1 MTDLRKA
8 AEMALEALET
18 LWDILDDIDT
28 ASDMAKENDA
38 WYRKRVE
45 ALQKKRWD
53 TMITTDGYKLK
64 GGPVEALRQALAQPE
79 QEQKTP
85 LKVLNLTVFTENRL
99 RNGRVYDVETLQA
112 MTNRDI
118 LAIPDMGK
126 KALKEVMEALDV
138 YAVNMSQERVDE
150 TAKCKQEPYG
160 YVWTSLRDGMEVRF
174 SRMPPNKFYNPQDI
188 KPVYTAPPKREWVGL
203 THEERDEIDQNCK
216 SQMQT
221 IFATEATLKEKNT

>member
-8 AEMALEALET
+8 AEQALEALET

-79 QEQKTP
+79 QEPVAWFMHGELFFPSEYQPIAEPNDEAKP
-85 LKVLNLTVFTENRL
+85 L
-99 RNGRVYDVETLQA
+99 
-112 MTNRDI
+112 
-118 LAIPDMGK
+118 
-126 KALKEVMEALDV
+126 
-138 YAVNMSQERVDE
+138 
-150 TAKCKQEPYG
+150 
-160 YVWTSLRDGMEVRF
+160 
-174 SRMPPNKFYNPQDI
+174 
-188 KPVYTAPPKREWVGL
+188 YTAPPKREWVGL
-203 THEERDEIDQNCK
+203 TDEEVDECYYWKDRLW
-216 SQMQT
+216 T
-221 IFATEATLKEKNT
+221 TDELVRHVEAKLKEKNT

>member
-64 GGPVEALRQALAQPE
+64 DGPVEALRQALAQPE
-79 QEQKTP
+79 PEPMSYVPGFYHGEKISLSRVKLGEKFVLVRTGQIYSKAKDGYWNESEQRP
-85 LKVLNLTVFTENRL
+85 ARLHLNCQVQL
-99 RNGRVYDVETLQA
+99 
-112 MTNRDI
+112 I
-118 LAIPDMGK
+118 
-126 KALKEVMEALDV
+126 
-138 YAVNMSQERVDE
+138 
-150 TAKCKQEPYG
+150 
-160 YVWTSLRDGMEVRF
+160 
-174 SRMPPNKFYNPQDI
+174 
-188 KPVYTAPPKREWVGL
+188 
-203 THEERDEIDQNCK
+203 
-216 SQMQT
+216 
-221 IFATEATLKEKNT
+221 KEKNT

>member
-79 QEQKTP
+79 QEP
-85 LKVLNLTVFTENRL
+85 VGYINGMHGGYMVFTPINPSAVYL
-99 RNGRVYDVETLQA
+99 NGT
-112 MTNRDI
+112 
-118 LAIPDMGK
+118 
-126 KALKEVMEALDV
+126 AL
-138 YAVNMSQERVDE
+138 
-150 TAKCKQEPYG
+150 
-160 YVWTSLRDGMEVRF
+160 
-174 SRMPPNKFYNPQDI
+174 
-188 KPVYTAPPKREWVGL
+188 YTAPPKREWVGL
-203 THEERDEIDQNCK
+203 TDEEINDWFFQRLKQAGAGWALDDVVR
-216 SQMQT
+216 
-221 IFATEATLKEKNT
+221 AVEAKLKEKNGG

>member
-8 AEMALEALET
+8 AEMALKALET

-79 QEQKTP
+79 QEPVAWLWKNIDGHQVLTDDPDYADGTWTP
-85 LKVLNLTVFTENRL
+85 L
-99 RNGRVYDVETLQA
+99 
-112 MTNRDI
+112 
-118 LAIPDMGK
+118 
-126 KALKEVMEALDV
+126 
-138 YAVNMSQERVDE
+138 
-150 TAKCKQEPYG
+150 
-160 YVWTSLRDGMEVRF
+160 
-174 SRMPPNKFYNPQDI
+174 
-188 KPVYTAPPKREWVGL
+188 YTAPPKREWVGL
-203 THEERDEIDQNCK
+203 TDADKQEAFDETQ
-216 SQMQT
+216 
-221 IFATEATLKEKNT
+221 EKPN

>member
-1 MTDLRKA
+1 MSDLRKA

-28 ASDMAKENDA
+28 TSDIAKENDA

-45 ALQKKRWD
+45 FLQKKRWD
-53 TMITTDGYKLK
+53 TTITTDGYKLK
-64 GGPVEALRQALAQPE
+64 GGAVEALRQALAQPE

-126 KALKEVMEALDV
+126 KALGEVLEALNA
-138 YAVNMSQERVDE
+138 YAVNMS
-150 TAKCKQEPYG
+150 
-160 YVWTSLRDGMEVRF
+160 
-174 SRMPPNKFYNPQDI
+174 
-188 KPVYTAPPKREWVGL
+188 
-203 THEERDEIDQNCK
+203 
-216 SQMQT
+216 
-221 IFATEATLKEKNT
+221 

>member
-8 AEMALEALET
+8 AEMALEALEA

-53 TMITTDGYKLK
+53 TMITTDGHKLK

-138 YAVNMSQERVDE
+138 YAVNMNQEHVDE
-150 TAKCKQEPYG
+150 TAKREHEP
-160 YVWTSLRDGMEVRF
+160 VCFLMETAWNYEIANWGD
-174 SRMPPNKFYNPQDI
+174 PNGF
-188 KPVYTAPPKREWVGL
+188 PVYTAPPKKEWVGL
-203 THEERDEIDQNCK
+203 AEADKQEAFDETQEG
-216 SQMQT
+216 SGGFWE
-221 IFATEATLKEKNT
+221 FADYLEAKLKEKNCG